1 MTVNQVYA
9 FLNDALQQSIG
20 AKAID
25 TEDLTGLVSTGNALL
40 DSSADLDKFLG
51 VLTDRIGRVVLR
63 NLDLTV
69 NYPNIVKNGFEFG
82 AALEKISIQPLPTQ
96 ANTAWEI
103 GDVSYTPSQFAISK
117 GDAFVSIFKDVDTWK
132 VRITI
137 PDSLFKTAFTSPAE
151 MGAFI
156 DGLTNSLTESMTLA
170 INQMNK
176 VCVNNFVGQILYDDK
191 HVCHLLTEYNTAYP
205 GATISTAEE
214 AMHEAS
220 FLKFAGK
227 RIEDHMRYM
236 NEPNVGYNKGVNGN
250 AAVRRTARDNMH
262 VFMLSE
268 FNSAYDLYLTADT
281 FHDNMVGLPFFQ
293 PVTAWQDAWG
303 EHETSPGSGTYVKD
317 DQPSFKAASTI
328 DITTSDGDSVNVDY
342 IVCALAD
349 REALGTTMYGVKSS
363 SVRNDEDEYTNL
375 ATKATIGYFN
385 DFTEQGMVF
394 VVD

>member
-1 MTVNQVYA
+1 MTVNQVYT
-9 FLNDALQQSIG
+9 FLNDCLQQSIG

-25 TEDLTGLVSTGNALL
+25 TEDLTGLVSTGNAILN
-40 DSSADLDKFLG
+40 SSTDLDKFLG

-63 NLDLTV
+63 NLDLAV

-103 GDVSYTPSQFAISK
+103 GDVSYTPSQYAISK

-137 PDSLFKTAFTSPAE
+137 PDGLFKTAFTSPTE

-156 DGLTNSLTESMTLA
+156 DGLINSLTESMTLA
-170 INQMNK
+170 LNAMNRT
-176 VCVNNFVGQILYDDK
+176 CVNNFVGQLIYNDK
-191 HVCHLLTEYNTAYP
+191 NVVHLLTEYNAAYP
-205 GATISTAEE
+205 GGTISTAEE
-214 AMHEAS
+214 ALHDAS

-227 RIEDHMRYM
+227 RIEDNMRYM
-236 NEPNVGYNKGVNGN
+236 NEPNGCYNAGVNGVG
-250 AAVRRTARDNMH
+250 AIRRTARDNMH
-262 VFMLSE
+262 VFMMSE

-281 FHDNMVGLPFFQ
+281 FNANMIGLPYFQ
-293 PVTAWQDAWG
+293 PITAWQDAWG

-317 DQPSFKAASTI
+317 DMPTFKAASSI
-328 DITTSDGDSVNVDY
+328 NITTSDGDSVDQSY
-342 IVCALAD
+342 IICALAD

-385 DFTEQGMVF
+385 DFTEQGCVF
-394 VVD
+394 VID